1 MKKLFTLIAAVLLIV
16 ACSEDITTNRP
27 DGNRR
32 NISFGVLGD
41 DAVSVTIDDNITRST
56 AISVLSN
63 DFAPWTAEL
72 PEQQFTDVTE
82 KVVEVESDFP
92 TDEQL
97 CLTIT
102 DEPRIHKDQITRG
115 ALQNMVDTR
124 TLVFGVTE
132 FIKDNTTS
140 PVFSNRVPVVQN
152 TTLDGGL
159 ELFLSKETWEDDAYN
174 GTEYDFYAY
183 APQVA
188 NAGDK
193 GITLSNNNRTIS
205 YDANDVEVGDQP
217 DLMTARKATSAYVS
231 LVPLTFQ
238 HRLCAIQIK
247 TAGTWTAG
255 YHVSGVQFTNVI
267 SSGTFDIDK
276 DKDADWTNK
285 GTAGIYTVKGFN
297 KAAATA
303 TVVTGGSDKWLML
316 PPQTLSSAKISITL
330 TDDATETYSYTVTA
344 PISAYTWTAGHT
356 VTYTISPAS
365 IATMTVNYP
374 TSWNNGGTPVDGPV
388 TTYETA
394 DEFGLFVLDRDNK
407 ILVSNQKVSPTTGV
421 AAASRTLNIPSTIF
435 KSKQY
440 KYYLMYPYV
449 SDATLQTIVNTSVAT
464 NYDNYYKKGATGRTT
479 NANAFFTDVIS
490 NWTPAADQS
499 AAADFKKQ
507 DLQIAVLSGNQFD
520 MVHKMG
526 LVEIELKTDTYYD
539 IVESNGGTS
548 TITQT
553 ATNKNA
559 TASSS
564 FDNSGSYHVPM
575 QSGSTNFYYA
585 IVPTGAASTQ
595 FNSTSGTDQWTA
607 AYTATGLSSG
617 GFAHHDA
624 YSTRVGTSFY
634 SGSFSYSGNYLTF
647 TVPFTGTYT
656 IECWGAQGKW
666 RNYQTNQAFGRG
678 AYVKGDITLTKDE
691 ELYIFIGEQG
701 HATNNSGTWNGGGFY
716 VGGHASHGSGG
727 ASTDV
732 RLTKTS
738 ATNVWKDFTSLKSRI
753 IVAAGGAGSDDG
765 GLWSVCCPH
774 GGGVTGISNSYN
786 SDQTTTNATQTN
798 GGYWSYTS
806 TQPNT
811 HGHFGYG
818 NIIQSNGY
826 PYITG
831 GGGGYYGGGGTDSGG
846 IGGSSY
852 ISGHVGCIAV
862 LESATES
869 YDAEGNSLIAHRNDD
884 NAIDRSTHYSGKK
897 FTNTKMIDG
906 AGYPWTDVQGTSY
919 EQMPSCSSINAK
931 YAAGMGHEGH
941 GYCRITGT
949 TVAP

>member
-1 MKKLFTLIAAVLLIV
+1 MKKLFTLIAAVSLIV

-41 DAVSVTIDDNITRST
+41 DAVSVTIEDNITRST
-56 AISVLSN
+56 AISVLGT
-63 DFAPWTAEL
+63 DYAPWTAEL
-72 PEQQFTDVTE
+72 PEQQFTGVTE

-132 FIKDNTTS
+132 FVKDNTTS
-140 PVFSNRVPVVQN
+140 PVFSNKVPVVQN
-152 TTLDGGL
+152 TTLDDGL
-159 ELFLSKETWEDDAYN
+159 ELFLSNETWEDDAYN

-205 YDANDVEVGDQP
+205 YDANDVEVGNQP

-276 DKDADWTNK
+276 DKDVAWTSK

-330 TDDATETYSYTVTA
+330 TDDETETYSYTVTA

-407 ILVSNQKVSPTTGV
+407 ILVSNEPVSPTTGD
-421 AAASRTLNIPSTIF
+421 AAASRTLNIPATIF

-440 KYYLMYPYV
+440 KYFLMYPYR
-449 SDATLQTIVNTSVAT
+449 SDLATIVNATVAT
-464 NYDNYYKKGATGRTT
+464 NYDNYYKVGATATGRTA
-479 NANAFFTDVIS
+479 NADAFFTDVVS

-499 AAADFKKQ
+499 DEDDFKQQ

-526 LVEIELKTDTYYD
+526 LVEIELKTNTYND
-539 IVESNGGTS
+539 IAESNSGTS
-548 TITQT
+548 TITT
-553 ATNKNA
+553 TTTNRNA

-575 QSGSTNFYYA
+575 QSGSTNLYYA
-585 IVPTGAASTQ
+585 VVPTGDVSTQ

-617 GFAHHDA
+617 ELAHYDA
-624 YSTRVGTSFY
+624 YSTRVGISTY
-634 SGSFSYSGNYLTF
+634 SGSFSYSGYYLTF
-647 TVPFTGTYT
+647 TAPFTGTYR
-656 IECWGAQGKW
+656 IECWGAQGCPP
-666 RNYQTNQAFGRG
+666 RNSSDTAFGRG
-678 AYVKGDITLTKDE
+678 SYAAGDI
-691 ELYIFIGEQG
+691 ELSANDVLYVYIGQQG
-701 HATNNSGTWNGGGFY
+701 PTSTSGAWNGGGIHGNHSRQGC
-716 VGGHASHGSGG
+716 GGGG
-727 ASTDV
+727 TDV
-732 RLTKTS
+732 RLVNTS
-738 ATNVWKDFTSLKSRI
+738 ATNVWKEFASLKSRI
-753 IVAAGGAGSDDG
+753 IVAAGGGGCDDG
-765 GLWSVCCPH
+765 STWSNSTPH
-774 GGGVTGISNSYN
+774 GGGVEGINIPWSHVNCIMYNTTQTQGGYIIYNN
-786 SDQTTTNATQTN
+786 SDTFNRGRFGCGNQSSS
-798 GGYWSYTS
+798 GYRA
-806 TQPNT
+806 
-811 HGHFGYG
+811 
-818 NIIQSNGY
+818 
-826 PYITG
+826 G
-831 GGGGYYGGGGTDSGG
+831 GGGGYYGGGESDWGSMGGTC
-846 IGGSSY
+846 Y
-852 ISGHVGCIAV
+852 ISGHRGCIAV
-862 LESATES
+862 TESATES
-869 YDAEGNSLIAHRNDD
+869 YASSGASQIAYRTDAD
-884 NAIDRSTHYSGKK
+884 AIDRSTHYSGKK

-906 AGYPWTDVQGTSY
+906 AGYPWTSTQGTSY
-919 EQMPSCSSINAK
+919 EQMPSSSSINAK
-931 YAAGMGHEGH
+931 YAEGVGHIGN

>member
-16 ACSEDITTNRP
+16 ACSEEITTNRP

-56 AISVLSN
+56 AMSVLNN

-72 PEQQFTDVTE
+72 TNQQPADVTE

-92 TDEQL
+92 TSEEL
-97 CLTIT
+97 SLTIT
-102 DEPRIHKDQITRG
+102 DEPRIRKEQITRG

-132 FIKDNTTS
+132 FLKDNTTS

-205 YDANDVEVGDQP
+205 YDANDVEVGNQP

-276 DKDADWTNK
+276 DKDIAWTSK

-303 TVVTGGSDKWLML
+303 TVVTGGDDKWLMMV
-316 PPQTLSSAKISITL
+316 PQTLSSTKISITL

-407 ILVSNQKVSPTTGV
+407 ILVSNQKVSPTTGD
-421 AAASRTLNIPSTIF
+421 AAASRTLNIPATIF

-440 KYYLMYPYV
+440 KYFLMYPYM
-449 SDATLQTIVNTSVAT
+449 SDLATIVNATVAT
-464 NYDNYYKKGATGRTT
+464 NYDNYYKVGATATGRTA
-479 NANAFFTDVIS
+479 NADAFFTDVIS

-507 DLQIAVLSGNQFD
+507 DLQIAVLSGSQFD

-526 LVEIELKTDTYYD
+526 LLACTLPDGITSKDVITYDGNSYD
-539 IVESNGGTS
+539 GDAEGEKWSKIDSKCTTMEWNASTTFTS
-548 TITQT
+548 TDKPYKVGSLLNYIAKPTD
-553 ATNKNA
+553 ATIAISA
-559 TASSS
+559 TADSNHYSWS
-564 FDNSGSYHVPM
+564 VSG
-575 QSGSTNFYYA
+575 
-585 IVPTGAASTQ
+585 ASTTV
-595 FNSTSGTDQWTA
+595 STA
-607 AYTATGLSSG
+607 NAYKTFTISPDLSN
-617 GFAHHDA
+617 
-624 YSTRVGTSFY
+624 YYNKKVWE
-634 SGSFSYSGNYLTF
+634 FSYSGEGKPWKAPLD
-647 TVPFTGTYT
+647 GTYRM
-656 IECWGAQGKW
+656 ECWGASGGD
-666 RNYQTNQAFGRG
+666 TNFKSGSLVGRG
-678 AYVKGDITLTKDE
+678 GYVSGEISLTDE
-691 ELYIFIGEQG
+691 TLYIYVGG
-701 HATNNSGTWNGGGFY
+701 YGTRTLKYEGFVGYGGFNGGGTTSHNGC
-716 VGGHASHGSGG
+716 GGGG
-727 ASTDV
+727 ATDV
-732 RLTKTS
+732 RLIS
-738 ATNVWKDFTSLKSRI
+738 GDLKSRI
-753 IVAAGGAGSDDG
+753 IVAGGGGGENNYPGSSAPTGGTAWGSKGGDAGGLRGLIYYARYYPGYGQASNYGGSQNAAGSVPSGGSPRGENGAFGVG
-765 GLWSVCCPH
+765 GLGYYGA
-774 GGGVTGISNSYN
+774 GGGGWYGGGGG
-786 SDQTTTNATQTN
+786 TNT
-798 GGYWSYTS
+798 
-806 TQPNT
+806 P
-811 HGHFGYG
+811 
-818 NIIQSNGY
+818 
-826 PYITG
+826 TG
-831 GGGGYYGGGGTDSGG
+831 GGGEIGGGG
-846 IGGSSY
+846 GSSF
-852 ISGHVGCIAV
+852 ISGYTGCIAV
-862 LESATES
+862 
-869 YDAEGNSLIAHRNDD
+869 NS
-884 NAIDRSTHYSGKK
+884 STGAVLSVNYMTINGKQYI
-897 FTNTKMIDG
+897 FSSMSMIDG
-906 AGYPWTDVQGTSY
+906 
-919 EQMPSCSSINAK
+919 
-931 YAAGMGHEGH
+931 GHSMSKPDGSGNETGH
-941 GYCRITGT
+941 IGNGYCRITYT
-949 TVAP
+949 KP

>member
-27 DGNRR
+27 DDNRR

-41 DAVSVTIDDNITRST
+41 DAVSVTIEDNITRST
-56 AISVLSN
+56 AMSVLGT
-63 DFAPWTAEL
+63 DYAPWTAEL
-72 PEQQFTDVTE
+72 TNQQPADVTE

-132 FIKDNTTS
+132 FLKDQTTS
-140 PVFSNRVPVVQN
+140 PVFSNKVPVVQN

-205 YDANDVEVGDQP
+205 YDANDVDEGDQP

-247 TAGTWTAG
+247 TTGTWTAG

-276 DKDADWTNK
+276 DKDVAWTSK

-303 TVVTGGSDKWLML
+303 TVVTGGDDKWLML

-407 ILVSNQKVSPTTGV
+407 ILVSNQKVSPTTGD
-421 AAASRTLNIPSTIF
+421 AAASRTLNITNIF

-440 KYYLMYPYV
+440 KYYLMYPYR
-449 SDATLQTIVNTSVAT
+449 SDLATIVNATVAT
-464 NYDNYYKKGATGRTT
+464 NYDNYYKVGATATGRTA
-479 NANAFFTDVIS
+479 NADAFFTDVIS

-507 DLQIAVLSGNQFD
+507 DLQIAVLSGSQFD

-526 LVEIELKTDTYYD
+526 LVNISLGTKTIPTTRTY
-539 IVESNGGTS
+539 SSGGASGPDPITGMKYTDS
-548 TITQT
+548 GETQT
-553 ATNKNA
+553 V
-559 TASSS
+559 TASSQ
-564 FDNSGSYHVPM
+564 FDDSCIPLNSSGYFYIVNGSKTLKSVSTVNTDWERELTGIVAGSY
-575 QSGSTNFYYA
+575 NA
-585 IVPTGAASTQ
+585 ITIQDADIKRTCYKFTALFPYTGAVQ
-595 FNSTSGTDQWTA
+595 EFPLPVKGTMTMQCWGA
-607 AYTATGLSSG
+607 EGG
-617 GFAHHDA
+617 GFVSSL
-624 YSTRVGTSFY
+624 ST
-634 SGSFSYSGNYLTF
+634 SYSGKGGY
-647 TVPFTGTYT
+647 GGY
-656 IECWGAQGKW
+656 A
-666 RNYQTNQAFGRG
+666 
-678 AYVKGDITLTKDE
+678 KGDILLSKGITCYVYVGGRPLDFTGVAGGDWR
-691 ELYIFIGEQG
+691 YGG
-701 HATNNSGTWNGGGFY
+701 WNGGGDQY
-716 VGGHASHGSGG
+716 GGGGGGG
-727 ASTDV
+727 ATDIRFVTCSTASTWNE
-732 RLTKTS
+732 LS
-738 ATNVWKDFTSLKSRI
+738 SLRSRI
-753 IVAAGGAGSDDG
+753 IVA
-765 GLWSVCCPH
+765 
-774 GGGVTGISNSYN
+774 
-786 SDQTTTNATQTN
+786 
-798 GGYWSYTS
+798 
-806 TQPNT
+806 
-811 HGHFGYG
+811 
-818 NIIQSNGY
+818 
-826 PYITG
+826 G
-831 GGGGYYGGGGTDSGG
+831 GGGGWDTNSTGGYGGGLTGGTATNCSNPGTGGTQTTGGTGRLTGNFGQGGMDITADGGGAGGGWYGGGSGNDNVSGG
-846 IGGSSY
+846 GGGSGF
-852 ISGHVGCIAV
+852 ISGHPYCNGVNSSGTHLGASTPSQIRFPG
-862 LESATES
+862 TES
-869 YDAEGNSLIAHRNDD
+869 DVTVSF
-884 NAIDRSTHYSGKK
+884 TSG
-897 FTNTKMIDG
+897 TTVMIDG
-906 AGYPWTDVQGTSY
+906 GGCEWTTNTRGSQRAMPNPAGGNYASGIGHSGNGY
-919 EQMPSCSSINAK
+919 AK
-931 YAAGMGHEGH
+931 
-941 GYCRITGT
+941 ITMT
-949 TVAP
+949 TPDND